1 MLGLPNCV
9 ASQGKQ
15 MNIGAIALDRGGDM
29 WPALVTTEHSSV
41 RDGIP
46 VILREPGLVGY
57 EDIVSLR
64 LIDDF
69 NRLGEGIS
77 NNILAA
83 IVGSL
88 VRFGITVSR

>member
-1 MLGLPNCV
+1 MNV
-9 ASQGKQ
+9 A
-15 MNIGAIALDRGGDM
+15 AIALDRRGDM
-29 WPALVTTEHSSV
+29 RPALVTTEHSSV

-46 VILREPGLVGY
+46 VILQEPGLVGY
-57 EDIVSLR
+57 EDIVSLQ

-77 NNILAA
+77 NNTLAA
-83 IVGSL
+83 IVRSL

>member
-1 MLGLPNCV
+1 MNV
-9 ASQGKQ
+9 A
-15 MNIGAIALDRGGDM
+15 AIALDRRGDM
-29 WPALVTTEHSSV
+29 RPALVTIEHSSV

-46 VILREPGLVGY
+46 VILHELGLVEY

-77 NNILAA
+77 NNILVA